1 MRTVAALRSTRAGG
15 PRAGP
20 SRCLPSLF
28 AGSVVAGGAEAGG
41 SEAGET
47 VTVINCPRAVS
58 GEEREAGAWETDDAS
73 WSRVPVMRAWRMDS
87 GQLDE
92 QGKSRG
98 LRSAGCVEMF

>member
-58 GEEREAGAWETDDAS
+58 EEEREAGAWETDDAS
-73 WSRVPVMRAWRMDS
+73 SWSASLLLYSLRAWMEEDS
-87 GQLDE
+87 W
-92 QGKSRG
+92 R
-98 LRSAGCVEMF
+98 